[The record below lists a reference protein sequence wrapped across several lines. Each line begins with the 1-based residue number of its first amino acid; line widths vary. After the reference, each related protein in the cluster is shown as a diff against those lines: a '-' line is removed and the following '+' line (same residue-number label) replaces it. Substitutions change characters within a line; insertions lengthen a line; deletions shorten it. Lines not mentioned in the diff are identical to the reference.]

1 MKILIIGGTRFL
13 GRFLVEEALKHNHDI
28 TLFNRG
34 NNKSEFN
41 HVEQIHGDRNNEIE
55 LLNSRKWDAVIDTCA
70 YWPQSVNK
78 SAEIVKDNVGQ
89 YVLISTI
96 SVYKDFS
103 KKNFNE
109 DADLLTMPI
118 EQADELFKEGDSAIM
133 SKYGELKALCEQ
145 ALLNLI
151 PTKSTIIRPGLI
163 VGPYDGSD
171 RFTYWVNRVHEG
183 GKILAPGRPER
194 MVQYIDVRD
203 LAKWTIHMVENQ
215 KFGIFNATG
224 LEINLTMESMLQS
237 IQKGLNTDAEFIWIE
252 DQFLLENQVG
262 PWMELPLWLPDG
274 PLPDGTDMSGMLTAD
289 TTRALEAGLTFRS
302 VEETAKDTLSW
313 YLGKDSSQPMKAGM
327 KKAKEEQLLEK
338 WQTSMVKE

>member
-34 NNKSEFN
+34 NNKTEFI
-41 HVEQIHGDRNNEIE
+41 HVEQIHGDRNKEIE
-55 LLNSRKWDAVIDTCA
+55 LLKSQKWDAVIDTCA

-78 SAEIVKDNVGQ
+78 SAEILKDNVGQ

-109 DADLLTMPI
+109 DADLLTMPM

-145 ALLNLI
+145 ALLNLL

-171 RFTYWVNRVHEG
+171 RFTYWVKRVHDG

-224 LEINLTMESMLQS
+224 LEVNLTMESMLQS
-237 IQKGLNTDAEFIWIE
+237 IRKGLNAEAEFIWIE
-252 DQFLLENQVG
+252 DRFLLENQVG

-274 PLPDGTDMSGMLTAD
+274 PLADGTDMSGMLSAD

-302 VEETAKDTLSW
+302 VEETAKDTLTW
-313 YLGKDSSQPMKAGM
+313 YLGKDTSQPMKAGM
-327 KKAKEEQLLEK
+327 KKDKEEQLLEK